1 MDFNGKPSLVPRVV
15 FFAVSDIKVGEE
27 LCIDYVPKRDAAA
40 MRKELVCYC
49 GNPKVGEANATCRV
63 SFIYSFQRFSHTLS
77 DARLRAQGWIF

>member
-1 MDFNGKPSLVPRVV
+1 MIRVLIRCELIAYRCLVKLKLLINY
-15 FFAVSDIKVGEE
+15 FFQAGEE

-63 SFIYSFQRFSHTLS
+63 SFIFIPTFLAH
-77 DARLRAQGWIF
+77 FV